1 MHITIYI
8 KVIYDIFNI
17 LNIIFC
23 MKVTGETFSF
33 IKTRKKRSRKGKIRQ
48 VSKLS
53 GKRTVP
59 GQNSG
64 QLYDKKHRR
73 GNS

>member
-1 MHITIYI
+1 
-8 KVIYDIFNI
+8 
-17 LNIIFC
+17 

-33 IKTRKKRSRKGKIRQ
+33 IKTRKKRGRRGKMPKA
-48 VSKLS
+48 SKLS
-53 GKRTVP
+53 GKRTVA

-64 QLYDKKHRR
+64 QLYNKKYRQ

>member
-1 MHITIYI
+1 
-8 KVIYDIFNI
+8 
-17 LNIIFC
+17 
-23 MKVTGETFSF
+23 
-33 IKTRKKRSRKGKIRQ
+33 

-64 QLYDKKHRR
+64 ELYRGKGKNKKKGEVIIKKYYIFKNIFHYREIK
-73 GNS
+73 NV